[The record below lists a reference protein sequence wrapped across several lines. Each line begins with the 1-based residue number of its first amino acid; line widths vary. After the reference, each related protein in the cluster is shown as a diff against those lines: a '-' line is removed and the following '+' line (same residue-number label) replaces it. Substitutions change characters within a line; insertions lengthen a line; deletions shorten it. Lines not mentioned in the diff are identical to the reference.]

1 MSLHCLIE
9 PSKWKDT
16 ADAEALKEELQRK
29 MNLWSNYTL
38 LPSQPLSEICFPNV
52 NSFSYKNSLA
62 YNASIGHRVMTNKNR
77 LLLPLTR
84 LKIAPH

>member
-38 LPSQPLSEICFPNV
+38 LPSQPLSEICFHD
-52 NSFSYKNSLA
+52 F
-62 YNASIGHRVMTNKNR
+62 RM
-77 LLLPLTR
+77 
-84 LKIAPH
+84 